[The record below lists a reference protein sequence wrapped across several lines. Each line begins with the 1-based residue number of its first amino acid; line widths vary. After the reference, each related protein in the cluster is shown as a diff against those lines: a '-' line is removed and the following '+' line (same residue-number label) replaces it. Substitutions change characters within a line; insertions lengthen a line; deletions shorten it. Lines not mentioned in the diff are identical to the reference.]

1 MSINRIVWYKRM
13 MDDEELSSAPI
24 CSPLSFSIGVT
35 GFRAKKSFRRFRL
48 WLIHSFDRVELLA
61 SKEGDT
67 PLLPRVFFVPEIHV
81 ACFYVV
87 LLATSIL
94 PNSSQSLESIE
105 NFQAIIAQSRRP
117 LDMAPKDT

>member
-1 MSINRIVWYKRM
+1 MK
-13 MDDEELSSAPI
+13 SSPPHQ
-24 CSPLSFSIGVT
+24 SPLSFSIGVT

-81 ACFYVV
+81 AF
-87 LLATSIL
+87 TSIL

-117 LDMAPKDT
+117 KDIMAPKDT